1 MLSPVTRLTVSFLS
15 PPRHTQNPHLYQTDS
30 HCYNPGTGPPPPASS
45 VCLINQHLP
54 LRPQAVHP
62 VLSINQCGVPTCVQ
76 TNRGSVC
83 GASQQIGVPHNNQ
96 SVLGSRLI
104 PTPSGRTQQS
114 YKTQHLL
121 TTGTPGVAR
130 KQSGYSRRLRKPITK
145 DILQRLLQIL
155 SRPTSTW
162 CSQERAMLAAAL
174 CLGFYGF
181 LRGGE
186 LMPSSENT
194 FNPRTSLTAADINI
208 TSGCLQFSIKRSK
221 TDQLGK
227 GHTITLYKSDTDL
240 CPVYLIQRY
249 LQVSRPSPDQ
259 PLLLHCNGRPLYLHQ
274 FRAMLRKLLGMAKLQ
289 PQEFNTHSLRIGAA
303 TSAAEEGVPTRTI
316 KRLGRWRS
324 RAYRLYIR
332 NY

>member
-1 MLSPVTRLTVSFLS
+1 MSASSTNTYRSGLKQFIQFCQSISAEYLPASKQTVALFAAHLSRSVSLTTIKVYLAAVSFQHRRAGLS
-15 PPRHTQNPHLYQTDS
+15 SPTRHNTSLQL
-30 HCYNPGTGPPPPASS
+30 A
-45 VCLINQHLP
+45 
-54 LRPQAVHP
+54 LR
-62 VLSINQCGVPTCVQ
+62 
-76 TNRGSVC
+76 
-83 GASQQIGVPHNNQ
+83 
-96 SVLGSRLI
+96 
-104 PTPSGRTQQS
+104 
-114 YKTQHLL
+114 
-121 TTGTPGVAR
+121 GVAR

-316 KRLGRWRS
+316 KRLGRWCS